1 MSAAEIKNVSTPFNG
16 LKWAVSILLLVA
28 IVVGNYFYGE
38 QVHIVLRVSILL
50 ALAVLALFVAS
61 LTDKGR
67 TFTGFAQDSRLE
79 VRKVVWPTRQETV
92 QTTLII
98 VAVSTIVG
106 LVLWG
111 LDGVFV
117 RIVEFITTAI

>member
-1 MSAAEIKNVSTPFNG
+1 MSTAEIKNVSTPLNG
-16 LKWAVSILLLVA
+16 LKWVVSILLLVA
-28 IVVGNYFYGE
+28 IVVGNYLYGE
-38 QVHIVLRVSILL
+38 QVHLVLRVSILI
-50 ALAVLALFVAS
+50 ALAVLALFIAS

-67 TFTGFAQDSRLE
+67 TFVGFAQDSRLE

-98 VAVSTIVG
+98 IAVSTIVG

-117 RIVEFITTAI
+117 RIVEFITTL